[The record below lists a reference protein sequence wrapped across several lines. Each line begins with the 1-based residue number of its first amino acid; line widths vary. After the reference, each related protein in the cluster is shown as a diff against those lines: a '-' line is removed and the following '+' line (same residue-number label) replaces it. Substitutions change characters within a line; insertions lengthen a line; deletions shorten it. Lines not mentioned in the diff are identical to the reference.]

1 MSLSNLAPDASA
13 QEIQDEITF
22 CQILIDTLDP
32 DSETFWQD
40 KTDREEALASL
51 QSRLDALQACTA
63 GPSYANAS
71 YQPAQPAPFPPHG
84 VYQQPN
90 EPSNF
95 FTSNA
100 RKRPRTF
107 DDSLTADHANK
118 SSRTTPSPAATTPG
132 TSSSND
138 SFPELYE
145 TYPPQTQ
152 AQAGGVRYAHSSLN
166 QVLEPARPSEVHQNP
181 GSQQDRQDVGNSYAW
196 GWPAQETPSHQPHYQ
211 MQSQRPPQPAPT
223 NFHQSPHTFQGGTP
237 AGSSSGPFQVPLRVP
252 HHNPPPFQRSFSSQ
266 SMNAQVSRQTPQ
278 RFPSANG
285 ALSRSVPS
293 QSIKSEYSNSSPLRT
308 AIPRPRD
315 HFPSSNSSRAG
326 PGRSQTTSNGV
337 EIIDLCDSDSDSDI
351 QEVAAYANRN
361 RPVNPVFTPRHV
373 QQTGGFTPPPRQAFS
388 TRVPRIIGSQ
398 PIYNT
403 LQGTIDNPVSIDE
416 YEDFLQI
423 VDNPWP
429 RRDPIR
435 GGPSIPTI
443 MQGGIERPDPFT
455 NSTPPYLMGHMA
467 GHYPSHANLNNMPDR
482 QREWLDRYGGYGQ
495 STQGSSGEAVKN
507 MLKNIRPDEEV
518 PPERRLATPEAMA
531 VQLMEH
537 QKLGVAWM
545 KQMEEGSNKG
555 SILADEMGLG
565 KTVQALS
572 LIVSRPPEDPFR
584 KTTLVIAPVALMRQW
599 EREVKTKI
607 KGGNHALKVMT
618 YHGSKKKSFRDLRQF
633 DIVLTSYGTV
643 ASEFTRKE
651 KIREF
656 EARNADEPEGAVPRP
671 KNEDYPLLGK
681 DSLWYRIIL
690 DEAHNI
696 RNKETKTS
704 KACCDLKAIY
714 RLCMTGTP
722 MMNRTDELYGLVRF
736 LRIQPYCEWGNF
748 RADIK
753 TSLEKGSK
761 PIREDGMRKL
771 QALLKAILLRR
782 TQQSKIDGKVIFELP
797 PKTIEVEHV
806 VFDQDQDD
814 FYRALES
821 KTQLKFNKYLKAGTV
836 GKSYSH
842 ILVLLLRLRQA
853 CCHPHL
859 LKDFA
864 EPAAGLSEDE
874 LLEFAEQLSEDVVL
888 RIKAEEGAF
897 SCPICLDGVENPAIF
912 LPCGHNAC
920 SECFARITSDPARG
934 EEGYKCP
941 NCRGKLDPKRI
952 TDYNSFKK
960 VHMPDAQENEEGPFA
975 REEAYASSDSESD
988 EDEEDDLD
996 GFIVPDDEVEGSGSD
1011 RSKPKPKKSK
1021 GKERKADAPPKQKMT
1036 LAQLRREAHR
1046 NIAAKRRYFRRLCK
1060 DWVTSAKVDRTM
1072 ELLRKIRA
1080 EDPTEKTLVFSQF
1093 TSLLDIVEVPLNRE
1107 EIEYTRL
1114 DGSMSVDLRNE
1125 AVNRFIDSPNC
1136 NIMLVSLKAGNAGLN
1151 LNAASQVIILDPFW
1165 NPYVEY
1171 QAIGRAHRLGQ
1182 TRPVVV
1188 NRILVKKMG
1197 DESLN
1202 HTVED
1207 RIMALQKKKEQ
1218 LITMA
1223 LDEEAGKS
1231 LSRLTIQDLAFLF
1244 VSRNAFAK
1252 PLFLIRILRECAPTM
1267 ASHEEYMAFF
1277 PNHPDALD
1285 RTFFSRLSF
1294 ARTLE
1299 VLQYLCRLTGKR
1311 TKMASTH

>member
-1 MSLSNLAPDASA
+1 MSLSNLGPGASA

-22 CQILIDTLDP
+22 MQILVDTLDP
-32 DSETFWQD
+32 ASETFWQD
-40 KTDREEALASL
+40 KADREQTMVHL
-51 QSRLDALQACTA
+51 QAILDAPQGSTA
-63 GPSYANAS
+63 GPSSAHEN
-71 YQPAQPAPFPPHG
+71 YQPAQTTPFQSHG
-84 VYQQPN
+84 VHQQPS

-95 FTSNA
+95 FASNV
-100 RKRPRTF
+100 RKRPRAF
-107 DDSLTADHANK
+107 DDTLAADHANK

-138 SFPELYE
+138 SLPEVYE
-145 TYPPQTQ
+145 TWPSQAQT
-152 AQAGGVRYAHSSLN
+152 QAGGVRYAHSSLN
-166 QVLEPARPSEVHQNP
+166 QMLEPARRSEVHHGL
-181 GSQQDRQDVGNSYAW
+181 GSQQDAANPYGWD
-196 GWPAQETPSHQPHYQ
+196 WPAQDPSGQQSQYQ
-211 MQSQRPPQPAPT
+211 MQSQQPSQQPPVA
-223 NFHQSPHTFQGGTP
+223 NFHQTSRPFQGGTP
-237 AGSSSGPFQVPLRVP
+237 SMSTDSPFQVPLRVP
-252 HHNPPPFQRSFSSQ
+252 HYNSAPSPFQRSASQ
-266 SMNAQVSRQTPQ
+266 SVNAQVPRQTPQ
-278 RFPSANG
+278 GFPSLNG
-285 ALSRSVPS
+285 VALSHSVPS
-293 QSIKSEYSNSSPLRT
+293 QSIKPEFPRNSPLRT
-308 AIPRPRD
+308 PMSRPGHHLPLSD
-315 HFPSSNSSRAG
+315 SSGAAFA
-326 PGRSQTTSNGV
+326 RSQGTSEGV
-337 EIIDLCDSDSDSDI
+337 EIIDLCDSDSESDI
-351 QEVAAYANRN
+351 QEMAVYPNRD
-361 RPVNPVFTPRHV
+361 RFTFAPRHS
-373 QQTGGFTPPPRQAFS
+373 QQASGFTPSRQAYGTGVARS
-388 TRVPRIIGSQ
+388 IGGQS
-398 PIYNT
+398 IYNT
-403 LQGTIDNPVSIDE
+403 LQGTIDNPLSVDE

-423 VDNPWP
+423 VDNPWTHGD
-429 RRDPIR
+429 RTR
-435 GGPSIPTI
+435 GGPST
-443 MQGGIERPDPFT
+443 MTTLQGGIMHPNPFAHSVDAMGRISGFYRNHASPDD
-455 NSTPPYLMGHMA
+455 
-467 GHYPSHANLNNMPDR
+467 NMLDR
-482 QREWLDRYGGYGQ
+482 QREWLDRYGGGYGQ
-495 STQGSSGEAVKN
+495 YSQRATGEAVKQ
-507 MLKNIRPDEEV
+507 LLGNIRPDEDV
-518 PPERRLATPEAMA
+518 PPERRLATPEGMA
-531 VQLMEH
+531 IQLMEH

-545 KQMEEGSNKG
+545 KKMEEGSNKG
-555 SILADEMGLG
+555 GVLADEMGLG

-572 LIVSRPPEDPFR
+572 LIVSRPSEDPTR

-599 EREVKTKI
+599 EREIKTKV
-607 KGGNHALKVMT
+607 KGGSHALSVMT

-633 DIVLTSYGTV
+633 DIILTSYGTV
-643 ASEFTRKE
+643 ASEFTKKE

-656 EARNADEPEGAVPRP
+656 EARDADEPESALPRAR
-671 KNEDYPLLGK
+671 NTDYPLLGK

-704 KACCDLKAIY
+704 KACCELKAIH

-761 PIREDGMRKL
+761 MIREDGMRKL

-782 TQQSKIDGKVIFELP
+782 TQESKIDGKVIFELP
-797 PKTIEVEHV
+797 QKTINMEHV
-806 VFDQDQDD
+806 VFDEDQDE

-864 EPAAGLSEDE
+864 EPAAGLSEEE
-874 LLEFAEQLSEDVVL
+874 LLDFAMQLGEDVVA

-920 SECFARITSDPARG
+920 SECFARITSDPSRG

-960 VHMPDAQENEEGPFA
+960 VHMPDAPEDEDGPFA
-975 REEAYASSDSESD
+975 KEEAYASSDSESD
-988 EDEEDDLD
+988 DDEEEDLD

-1011 RSKPKPKKSK
+1011 RSKQKPKKSK
-1021 GKERKADAPPKQKMT
+1021 GKERRADRPPKQKKT

-1046 NIAAKRRYFRRLCK
+1046 NIAAKRRYFSRLCK

-1072 ELLRKIRA
+1072 GLLRSIQKN
-1080 EDPTEKTLVFSQF
+1080 DPTEKTLVFSQF
-1093 TSLLDIVEVPLNRE
+1093 TSLLDIVEVPLARE
-1107 EIEYTRL
+1107 DIEYTRL
-1114 DGSMSVDLRNE
+1114 DGSMSVDMRND
-1125 AVNRFIDSPNC
+1125 AVNRFIDSPTC
-1136 NIMLVSLKAGNAGLN
+1136 NVMLVSLKAGNAGLN

-1182 TRPVVV
+1182 TRPVTVS
-1188 NRILVKKMG
+1188 RILVKKMG
-1197 DESLN
+1197 SEDQH

-1207 RIMALQKKKEQ
+1207 RIMALQQKKEH
-1218 LITMA
+1218 LITQA

-1231 LSRLTIQDLAFLF
+1231 LSKLTIQDLAFLF
-1244 VSRNAFAK
+1244 GVR
-1252 PLFLIRILRECAPTM
+1252 AP
-1267 ASHEEYMAFF
+1267 AGSH
-1277 PNHPDALD
+1277 
-1285 RTFFSRLSF
+1285 
-1294 ARTLE
+1294 
-1299 VLQYLCRLTGKR
+1299 
-1311 TKMASTH
+1311 